1 MKWIKGCCG
10 FLKHIRYP
18 SEISNLGSSRYLLT
32 NTWLHDD
39 VCNTETSLNWKC
51 LGIQSQARSLSST
64 PTHQDLRSRNSQSFK
79 IPILANN
86 GVHRFEGHLSTGGH
100 QSLKQCYWSII
111 RQFVQTARKESRI
124 SRDWL
129 VQQWLEDKSLEIAR
143 LKIRAR
149 ASQHIPSKK
158 TMFQNH
164 PSFQPLFRKW
174 FVGGS
179 AAQERYDDLEKP
191 FIEQPPFS
199 QYAPGFLKP
208 TSREEAKIAPL
219 LARANLFITRDIEWA
234 NVMLGFEQ
242 ESKYAIVDACYPQA
256 PVGFIREQSNVI
268 FRQLLGIRRPFV
280 AYITDAMGNEL
291 FRVRRPIWF
300 INSTIHAEV
309 DGKEIGVVHR
319 RWHLWRRIYDL
330 YLGKR
335 QFAVVENPGFWNW
348 TFTLKDADE
357 NVLAEINRDWRGVG
371 FEFLTDAGQY
381 VIQFGHADPLSKTGP
396 ASAIQ
401 ELEISRPL
409 TLSERA
415 VAIALAVSLD
425 SDYFSR
431 RRGGFLPYHFVGE

>member
-1 MKWIKGCCG
+1 
-10 FLKHIRYP
+10 
-18 SEISNLGSSRYLLT
+18 
-32 NTWLHDD
+32 
-39 VCNTETSLNWKC
+39 
-51 LGIQSQARSLSST
+51 
-64 PTHQDLRSRNSQSFK
+64 
-79 IPILANN
+79 
-86 GVHRFEGHLSTGGH
+86 
-100 QSLKQCYWSII
+100 
-111 RQFVQTARKESRI
+111 
-124 SRDWL
+124 
-129 VQQWLEDKSLEIAR
+129 
-143 LKIRAR
+143 
-149 ASQHIPSKK
+149 
-158 TMFQNH
+158 MFQNH